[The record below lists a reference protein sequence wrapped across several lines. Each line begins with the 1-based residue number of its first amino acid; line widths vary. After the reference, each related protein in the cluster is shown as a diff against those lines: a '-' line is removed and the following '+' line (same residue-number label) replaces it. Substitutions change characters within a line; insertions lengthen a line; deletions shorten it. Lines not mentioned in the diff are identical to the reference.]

1 MRITT
6 KEQHIIKKLAE
17 EEFGAG
23 THVYIFG
30 SRTDDNQ
37 RGGDIDIFIS
47 NKSKHKLTLRAKIS
61 FLTRLKTM
69 IGDQKIDVVLDT
81 NSTRSKKIFYRTIKK
96 GAIEI

>member
-1 MRITT
+1 MRLSK
-6 KEQHIIKKLAE
+6 KEQNIIKKLAE
-17 EEFGAG
+17 EKFGAG

-81 NSTRSKKIFYRTIKK
+81 DLTRSKKTFYQTIKK
-96 GAIEI
+96 DAVEL